1 MARPDPF
8 ASAHGYSFDWTSKPV
23 AWPGTD
29 TRPSAWNSRDYR
41 TPVPCQH
48 ADNCYYGGQTDP
60 VTGRRKFCMFVH
72 PGEEGQYRKYFA
84 ASGDQPAKVRLCD
97 DRRPNKKASY
107 YERCEL
113 GMTWPEWKRH
123 MGMEPAAPVAS
134 AAPAALSKPPLY
146 PSTVLRPA
154 PSHRRKEIIDLR
166 PSQEEFPALKAVA
179 AEPPCEP
186 PAATEPSTA
195 ALPDKQTLGNY
206 LYYQIQELML
216 SPDCG
221 ELLYKMGFL
230 TTKATPG
237 KLTGMILDGSTEE
250 EIIELLHDINSLGE
264 VVTDACAI
272 LAEKFPECVLHYSTS
287 HQLVSDRLLASIPST
302 A

>member
-41 TPVPCQH
+41 TPVPCAH
-48 ADNCYYGGQTDP
+48 ENCYYGGQIDP

-72 PGEEGQYRKYFA
+72 RGEEGQYRKFFA

-97 DRRPNKKASY
+97 DSRPNKKAAY

-123 MGMEPAAPVAS
+123 VGME
-134 AAPAALSKPPLY
+134 AAPAAAAPAAPAVLGKPPLH
-146 PSTVLRPA
+146 PSTVLRSA

-166 PSQEEFPALKAVA
+166 PAPAAPAPVA
-179 AEPPCEP
+179 ECPP
-186 PAATEPSTA
+186 PAPKF
-195 ALPDKQTLGNY
+195 DKQTLGNY
-206 LYYQIQELML
+206 LYYQIQLLM
-216 SPDCG
+216 SRYDCG
-221 ELLYKMGFL
+221 QMIWEAGYL

-237 KLTGMILDGSTEE
+237 KLTGMILDGNTEE
-250 EIIELLHDINSLGE
+250 ELVELLKDVIGLGE
-264 VVTDACAI
+264 MLVDACCI
-272 LAEKFPECVLHYSTS
+272 LAKAFPESIVPYHPP
-287 HQLVSDRLLASIPST
+287 QLVSDRLLASVHSNPLAT
-302 A
+302 ALYA